1 MHDPDP
7 VTDTVKA
14 INYFLQLKFL
24 ENGKK
29 KSKFEIIMF
38 IFNLGLTKHFLIL
51 SL

>member
-1 MHDPDP
+1 MNDPDS

-14 INYFLQLKFL
+14 IHYFLQLKFL
-24 ENGKK
+24 ENGKT

-38 IFNLGLTKHFLIL
+38 ISNLGLTKYFLIL

>member
-1 MHDPDP
+1 MNDPDS

-14 INYFLQLKFL
+14 IHYFLQFKFL
-24 ENGKK
+24 KNGRK